1 MDKILK
7 NEQGAKTTAQRLG
20 FVTQAQALAAKDA
33 PIIPYWQGAMLAV
46 GRSNIQ
52 GIQGTL
58 DPTYLMRFWELTKS

>member
-1 MDKILK
+1 
-7 NEQGAKTTAQRLG
+7 
-20 FVTQAQALAAKDA
+20 
-33 PIIPYWQGAMLAV
+33 MLAV